1 MVYTGTTEPRYDLVA
16 AYLSSPGAAG
26 AGAASQIGAE
36 TVLRSANFTVP
47 NPVVG
52 QPGGII
58 AIGTYLDDGIYA
70 NFVRVQDT
78 RDPDLLGKLT
88 VGGDI
93 TGKMSV
99 GASDSVA
106 ACLRAALTNTGQI
119 IANSSACIRRAFLDG
134 NTGQAGVADATGAT
148 KVLLDGT
155 TGDVASFDAV
165 GRNAAGIRYDI
176 TGKSVLYAD
185 SLQNTTGSAKLFED
199 GVVQGIRGK
208 FNTVTINNSATAGTA
223 CPIDNDVVRSVVGVT
238 PILLICQAG
247 IWKSST
253 GTEIA
258 NPGDSVRGG
267 WCTRHI
273 AGRRRPDLCQ
283 RLLDAQQRSLW
294 PVRGNRQ
301 LL

>member
-88 VGGDI
+88 VAGDI

-99 GASDSVA
+99 GTSDSVA

-155 TGDVASFDAV
+155 TGDVASFDRWDATQQV
-165 GRNAAGIRYDI
+165 FAMTSLVNLFCTQTACKTQPG
-176 TGKSVLYAD
+176 
-185 SLQNTTGSAKLFED
+185 LQNYLRMAWC
-199 GVVQGIRGK
+199 RG
-208 FNTVTINNSATAGTA
+208 
-223 CPIDNDVVRSVVGVT
+223 
-238 PILLICQAG
+238 
-247 IWKSST
+247 
-253 GTEIA
+253 
-258 NPGDSVRGG
+258 
-267 WCTRHI
+267 
-273 AGRRRPDLCQ
+273 
-283 RLLDAQQRSLW
+283 
-294 PVRGNRQ
+294 
-301 LL
+301 